1 MHRHLHHLFVILFFC
16 VLGAVVAVFAPIA
29 GLTVMALGTL
39 VWVLSYRPVWGL
51 CVLLFLYPF
60 LGWTIDFSNY
70 EALRN
75 TILGTVNA
83 PLADFW
89 AVILMAAVAVGWVR
103 GVMLERRPGRR
114 DSIQSGFGFYRL
126 ASRGSR
132 MTILLFGLF
141 LLSAFI
147 SLFNVPVGDTLAG
160 VKYILRNIVFT
171 VVAYVG
177 LPLVILKGILLD
189 SSASARGGPLLRM
202 TKTVERCI
210 KTLLVAGGIALVW
223 GTASLFIVSPFWGVW
238 RRVTPFAIG
247 GWAPFGLFHNDLAE
261 VLVALIPLA
270 LYWFYRERREQ
281 WRKCAFV
288 YATLVIIMTLLT
300 FSRTAWIVMFAQAV
314 AFMAMSARQEWRAVA
329 RAFAPFAALL
339 VIPIAIYMLVF
350 SSSAYV
356 ASSTSARA
364 DLARIAWVTF
374 EEHPLIGNGAGTY
387 IGLVAQAR
395 AFRIEYGPPFDAHGV
410 IQKLAAEQGVFGLT
424 TFALFVGWLLFV
436 LYRAW
441 RGAPAGPRRE
451 LMLALFVIAL
461 GAALF
466 QVFNTQ
472 YYTAKLWAPMGLA
485 IAVALTHKK

>member
-1 MHRHLHHLFVILFFC
+1 M
-16 VLGAVVAVFAPIA
+16 
-29 GLTVMALGTL
+29 
-39 VWVLSYRPVWGL
+39 
-51 CVLLFLYPF
+51 
-60 LGWTIDFSNY
+60 
-70 EALRN
+70 
-75 TILGTVNA
+75 
-83 PLADFW
+83 
-89 AVILMAAVAVGWVR
+89 
-103 GVMLERRPGRR
+103 
-114 DSIQSGFGFYRL
+114 
-126 ASRGSR
+126 
-132 MTILLFGLF
+132 
-141 LLSAFI
+141 
-147 SLFNVPVGDTLAG
+147 
-160 VKYILRNIVFT
+160 
-171 VVAYVG
+171 
-177 LPLVILKGILLD
+177 
-189 SSASARGGPLLRM
+189 
-202 TKTVERCI
+202 
-210 KTLLVAGGIALVW
+210 W